1 MLLPVVTVTDS
12 YKNGNSQLQS
22 VLSSCMDKARLVG
35 DATNKTC
42 LKAGYS
48 VMAEMYQGAI
58 GKALLIFFVD
68 IYITFADI
76 IIIYR

>member
-1 MLLPVVTVTDS
+1 MLPVVSETDS

-35 DATNKTC
+35 GATNKTC

-48 VMAEMYQGAI
+48 IMTEVYQGAI

-68 IYITFADI
+68 IYKTFADI